1 MQNVNANATVNAAA
15 QTASAQLANAAQAQP
30 VATPLTE
37 GTEKEFSV
45 QVMRAQLFEN
55 EDIVN
60 VQLTLNKAIPGFTKT
75 KNGDFVAAYINAVSL
90 SRSTLTKQLCAV
102 DEGIALLRDGQ
113 KTAFTRAQIVTIL
126 HGAALVIKRTYH
138 VAGYVRENGEAIDR
152 DQWFTDIKS
161 CKLTEFAKQLVQQVV
176 IQRMMNDNQ

>member
-1 MQNVNANATVNAAA
+1 MANEINATTVNAAA
-15 QTASAQLANAAQAQP
+15 VASVESSDAAQAQP

-45 QVMRAQLFEN
+45 QVMRVQLFDN

-60 VQLTLNKAIPGFTKT
+60 VQLRLNKAIPGFTKT
-75 KNGDFVAAYINAVSL
+75 EDGDFVAADVDAVSL
-90 SRSTLTKQLCAV
+90 FRSTITKQLCDV
-102 DEGIALLRDGQ
+102 DESIALLRDGQ

-126 HGAALVIKRTYH
+126 HGASLVIKRTYH

-176 IQRMMNDNQ
+176 IQRMMSENQ